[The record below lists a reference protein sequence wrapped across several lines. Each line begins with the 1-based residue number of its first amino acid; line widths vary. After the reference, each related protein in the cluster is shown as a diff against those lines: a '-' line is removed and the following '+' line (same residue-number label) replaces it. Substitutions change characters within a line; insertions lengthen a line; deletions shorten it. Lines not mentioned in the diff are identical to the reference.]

1 MCLLSICQVNKS
13 FDSEIFVFCRM
24 HGFYLTVAVSFFM
37 ATLGLIGV
45 LSGILHKYFHI
56 HLERF

>member
-1 MCLLSICQVNKS
+1 MCLLTIKYLKS
-13 FDSEIFVFCRM
+13 FDCEIFGFCRL
-24 HGFYLTVAVSFFM
+24 HGFYLTVAVSIFM
-37 ATLGLIGV
+37 ATLGFLGV